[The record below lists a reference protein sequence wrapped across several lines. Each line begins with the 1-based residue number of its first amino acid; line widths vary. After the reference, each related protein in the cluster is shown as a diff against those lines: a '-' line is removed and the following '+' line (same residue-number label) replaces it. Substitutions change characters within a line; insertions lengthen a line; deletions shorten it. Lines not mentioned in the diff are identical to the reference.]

1 MAEENKKLN
10 NKEEKEHFVC
20 EQEGDKFVCHE
31 KEDEQQASLENLNKL
46 PTSGKGNIFIGTLN
60 LMAAPAKAV
69 AKPLKKHFT
78 KKYHGKYTHA
88 KKLFILDMV
97 LLGIIGVLAFIN
109 IYMVLGGQFD
119 FFRLADRALLDVS
132 YDKEKIVSG
141 EDITFYF
148 DYLNNSED
156 LLESAKLTV
165 DLPDNFTVKSYL
177 PESFNTHSHILDVGD
192 LPAGANG
199 KLQITGRLYGSI
211 GEPHEISG
219 VFSYNVGRRQ
229 GNQIL
234 SASYFIEDSNIG
246 VTPNLPS
253 AVVKNQLFNFSFDY
267 YNDSD
272 EPVDKILIVPEWS
285 ADFRLENS
293 DVAYDNNLGGWVIDN
308 LDSGAKGRVEAEGA
322 LFTNNEQDTLH
333 LKTYLI
339 FNNKTLLQ
347 KDETVGVSIVDPK
360 TSFTIN
366 WGEGDEVID
375 LGEKINYKIKYSNNG
390 DYFIRNIILK
400 AVLESDDLDLGK
412 NSQFIFNYDSNP
424 ELALLKPGASGEI
437 DFSFKINNSVAWNK
451 ILEQAPVIKS
461 YIITEYILEDEI
473 DRQAR
478 EKSATKEQKIN
489 TNLHLDSF
497 ARYFSGAGDQL
508 GRGPL
513 PPEVDTPTKY
523 WIFWYPVNNLSDAT
537 EVIATAILPNN
548 VELTGISLPLNVI
561 EFNPENRQISWNVG
575 RVNKYGGTSGKAVS
589 FEVSLI
595 PSESQIGQPANLLTN
610 IKIIGVDSFTGEQ
623 VQKFSSDI
631 TTKLNR
637 DNLVKGDGRV
647 ER

>member
-1 MAEENKKLN
+1 MSEEDKKINNEENK
-10 NKEEKEHFVC
+10 EHFAC
-20 EQEGDKFVCHE
+20 ETEDDKLICHE
-31 KEDEQQASLENLNKL
+31 EESEQTSLKNLNKL
-46 PTSGKGNIFIGTLN
+46 PTSRKGNVFIGTLN

-69 AKPLKKHFT
+69 VKPLKKHYA

-97 LLGIIGVLAFIN
+97 LLGVIGVLAFIN
-109 IYMVLGGQFD
+109 IYMALGGQFD

-148 DYLNNSED
+148 NYLNNSED

-165 DLPDNFTVKSYL
+165 DLPHNFRVKNYL
-177 PESFNTHSHILDVGD
+177 PENFNAHNHILDIGN

-234 SASYFIEDSNIG
+234 NASYFIEDSKIG
-246 VTPNLPS
+246 ATSNLPS

-272 EPVDKILIVPEWS
+272 EPIDKILIMPEWS

-293 DVAYDNNLGGWVIDN
+293 NVIYDNNLGGWVIDN
-308 LDSGAKGRVEAEGA
+308 LASGSKGLVEAEGA

-339 FNNKTLLQ
+339 FNNKKLLQ
-347 KDETVGVSIVDPK
+347 KDEIASIGVVDPK
-360 TSFTIN
+360 TSFTID
-366 WGEGDEVID
+366 WGEREKIVD

-390 DYFIRNIILK
+390 DYLIRNIILK
-400 AVLESDDLDLGK
+400 AILESDDLDLGES
-412 NSQFIFNYDSNP
+412 SQFIFNHDSNP
-424 ELALLKPGASGEI
+424 ELALLKSGASGEI
-437 DFSFKINNSVAWNK
+437 DFSFKINNSVAWDK
-451 ILEQAPVIKS
+451 ILEQVPVIKS
-461 YIITEYILEDEI
+461 YVIAEYILEDEI
-473 DRQAR
+473 DRQVR
-478 EKSATKEQKIN
+478 EKSAIKEQKIN
-489 TNLHLDSF
+489 TNLYLDSF
-497 ARYFSGAGDQL
+497 ARYFSGTGDQL

-513 PPEVDTPTKY
+513 PPEVDVPTKY
-523 WIFWYPVNNLSDAT
+523 WIFWYPINNLSDAT
-537 EVIATAILPNN
+537 EVIATAILPDN

-561 EFNPENRQISWNVG
+561 EFNPENRQLLWNAG
-575 RVNKYGGTSGKAVS
+575 KVNKYGGVSGKAVS

-595 PSESQIGQPANLLTN
+595 PNESQIGQPANLLTD
-610 IKIIGVDSFTGEQ
+610 IKIIGTDSFTGEQ
-623 VQKFSSDI
+623 IQKFSSDI

-637 DNLVKGDGRV
+637 DNLVKDDGRV